1 MKRNILVYILGG
13 LTLILSS
20 CHDLNLNP
28 LANGSTETWYSSES
42 EITMAVNDLYRID
55 FWPQDGEYQTDWSDD
70 YTYRETLT
78 SFESATLNG
87 QNSNVT
93 DLWSKC
99 YKTIARANSV
109 ILKYQRAIDNGASE
123 TKVNQ
128 LVGEAHFFR
137 GAAYSKLVTRF
148 GDVPLVET
156 DIDIDEGLSMGRTP
170 KAQVLQL
177 VYDDFDAAAA
187 VLPTSYSGMQRITKG
202 AALAY
207 KARTALYMSD
217 WATAATAAKAVMD
230 LGVYQL
236 HSSYSDLFLQ
246 STKSSKEFI
255 FTIPRSL
262 EYKNCYLDAGTVRND
277 LIRNIGGWAAT
288 DPSWDLLASYT
299 CTDGLPIDE
308 SPLFDSHNPFKN
320 RDPRCTMTIV
330 PFNTEFLGY
339 EYDPSPSAVQVMNYS
354 TGKMITNNDS
364 RVNAQYASFDGLV
377 WKKGIDKTWADNGY
391 MVAPDMIVIRYA
403 EMLLT
408 YAEAKI
414 ELNQIDQS
422 VLDAMNTVRARAY
435 GVDKS
440 ATDKYPAFT
449 STNQAKLRTQL
460 HVERRMEFAKEHM
473 RYSDIIRWKEAG
485 IVMSKKGYG
494 ILYPASACLEKVV
507 KTGDWFWAV
516 TPKIDERGL
525 PDFSN
530 LEATGK
536 VQVLSQR
543 LWDDRQYLWPI
554 PTNEILINS
563 NMQQNPGY

>member
-13 LTLILSS
+13 LTLVLSS

-28 LANGSTETWYSSES
+28 LANGSTETWYSSAS
-42 EITMAVNDLYRID
+42 EIEMAVNDLYRID

-87 QNSNVT
+87 QNGNVT
-93 DLWSKC
+93 NLWAKC

-137 GAAYSKLVTRF
+137 GAAYSRLVTRF

-156 DIDIDEGLSMGRTP
+156 DIDINEGLSMGRTA
-170 KAQVLQL
+170 KAQILQL

-187 VLPTSYSGMQRITKG
+187 VLPTSCSGTQRITKG

-246 STKSSKEFI
+246 STKSSKEFVY
-255 FTIPRSL
+255 TIPRSL
-262 EYKNCYLDAGTVRND
+262 EYKGCYLDAGTVRND

-320 RDPRCTMTIV
+320 RDPRCSMTIV

-339 EYDPSPSAVQVMNYS
+339 EYDPSPAAAQVMNYS
-354 TGKMITNNDS
+354 TGKMVKNNDS
-364 RVNAQYASFDGLV
+364 RINAQYASFDGLV

-391 MVAPDMIVIRYA
+391 MVAPDMIIIRYA

-460 HVERRMEFAKEHM
+460 SLSVVWSLQKNTCV
-473 RYSDIIRWKEAG
+473 IRILFVG
-485 IVMSKKGYG
+485 KK
-494 ILYPASACLEKVV
+494 LEQ
-507 KTGDWFWAV
+507 
-516 TPKIDERGL
+516 
-525 PDFSN
+525 S
-530 LEATGK
+530 
-536 VQVLSQR
+536 
-543 LWDDRQYLWPI
+543 
-554 PTNEILINS
+554 
-563 NMQQNPGY
+563 